1 MLVYID
7 QPIAEGVEVI
17 KQMKKVFL
25 NMTDIFYERGAFL
38 EELEKLR
45 CSADAMHSA
54 TFLHDI
60 QRRDVEKSI
69 CLLLMIKQLQLQTSK
84 NVSFLRKLRGF
95 WFI

>member
-7 QPIAEGVEVI
+7 QPIAEGVKVI
-17 KQMKKVFL
+17 KQLKKVFL
-25 NMTDIFYERGAFL
+25 NITDIFYESGAFL

-60 QRRDVEKSI
+60 QRRDVKKATR
-69 CLLLMIKQLQLQTSK
+69 LLLMIKQLQL
-84 NVSFLRKLRGF
+84 
-95 WFI
+95 